1 MGLRAGL
8 RSGTARATPPPL
20 AGAGASLKTA
30 PERVLHRLD
39 WTVIRRLD
47 GLLQGNYHTLFYG
60 PGLDFADLR
69 EYQAEDDIRHIDWNV
84 TARLNQPYVRQYYE
98 EREITA
104 WFLLD
109 LTASMDFGPP
119 DRSKQRVMID
129 LTATLARLLTRSG
142 NRVGAML
149 YAQGV
154 ERTIPPLGGQKQV
167 LRLIRD
173 MGRQNA
179 AQPAGETDLGVLL
192 QAAHNTLKRRSLVFL
207 ISDFFSRPG
216 WEKPLALLNRRHDL
230 VAIRLWD
237 RREDELPPAGML
249 YIQDSETGEQ
259 VYVDTSDPAFRQR
272 LSDAA
277 VRRESFLQESLSR
290 AGVDL
295 FAVSTD
301 DDLVSALVRMASLR
315 KRRRR

>member
-1 MGLRAGL
+1 MGLRAL
-8 RSGTARATPPPL
+8 IRPSAAHKAGTQSVEVAPRL
-20 AGAGASLKTA
+20 ATA

-119 DRSKQRVMID
+119 DHTKQRVMID
-129 LTATLARLLTRSG
+129 LTATLARLLTRNG

-149 YAQGV
+149 YAGGV

-173 MGRQNA
+173 LGRQNRNS
-179 AQPAGETDLGVLL
+179 QAGETDLRVLL

-207 ISDFFSRPG
+207 VSDFLSLPG

-237 RREDELPPAGML
+237 RLEDQLPPAGML
-249 YIQDSETGEQ
+249 FVQDSETGEQ
-259 VYVDTSDPAFRQR
+259 VYVDTSDPVFRQR
-272 LSDAA
+272 LSATTA
-277 VRRESFLQESLSR
+277 RREAELQASLSR
-290 AGVDL
+290 AGAEL

-301 DDLVSALVRMASLR
+301 DDLVTALVRMASLR